1 MTPIR
6 RVIAATSAAGLL
18 ALAACSGGDQTDGS
32 DASGGSGEDGEA
44 GDFEPV
50 TLEHA
55 FGSTEISEQ
64 PQDVVTL
71 GWGSTE
77 AALALGV
84 EPVGIEQ
91 QTYGADGQG
100 RLPWVAEAL
109 QEAGAEPTMLPPAV
123 EEPPYEEIDSLSPDL
138 ILAPYSGIDEEQY
151 ELLSEIAPTVAYP
164 EAPWTTPWRDVIT
177 LTGEA
182 LGLADEAD
190 GLVEDLDGRIE
201 QAVADHPELEGKSVA
216 AIWDVGGVF
225 YVYRPQDS
233 RVDFLLDLGLTS
245 APAVE
250 ELASGSNTFLYELS
264 YEETSRLESDIV
276 VNYASTQ
283 EEVETF
289 LDQSY
294 AQAIPAVQD
303 GAVAHIVGDDL
314 VAAMSPPTA
323 LSITWGLEEYVDAI
337 SEAAAAAE

>member
-1 MTPIR
+1 RARPAARAEPDSAHHRRDGAPRPQHGRPVRRSPRGDGRRPRPRHRIPGACPDRRPRARGVRAHGTDRAGSRDRLADGDPGRSLAGPAAHAQGRRRSGSGRGAAGHLTRPPTCRPLGRNDPSRREMRVTPIR

-44 GDFEPV
+44 GDFEPI

-123 EEPPYEEIDSLSPDL
+123 GEPPYEEIDSLSPDL

-182 LGLADEAD
+182 LGLAGQAD

-201 QAVADHPELEGKSVA
+201 QAVGHHPELEA
-216 AIWDVGGVF
+216 
-225 YVYRPQDS
+225 
-233 RVDFLLDLGLTS
+233 
-245 APAVE
+245 
-250 ELASGSNTFLYELS
+250 
-264 YEETSRLESDIV
+264 
-276 VNYASTQ
+276 
-283 EEVETF
+283 
-289 LDQSY
+289 
-294 AQAIPAVQD
+294 
-303 GAVAHIVGDDL
+303 
-314 VAAMSPPTA
+314 
-323 LSITWGLEEYVDAI
+323 
-337 SEAAAAAE
+337 